1 MRGLFSKKDKYA
13 PPPPASAPPSQQDD
27 AARSALFGN
36 RPQQVTTQHNP
47 YGAPP
52 PQQQSG
58 YGGYGGYGQQQ
69 QQQQQQ
75 QQGGYGGYG
84 STSTLDHNK
93 NELFAGRQAATSS
106 APPAYGAPPSSGG
119 YGRPTGYA
127 DDKDRVLTA
136 EEEEEEDVDAVKQQI
151 RFTKQESVSSTRN
164 ALRIAAQAE
173 ETGRTTLARL
183 GEQGERLHN
192 TEKNLDMATS
202 HNRVAD
208 EKARELKTLNRSM
221 FAVHVANPLKSK
233 SRAEADERRI
243 LERHDSERSER
254 ERTRQAR
261 YQSRE
266 GVEKALSG
274 GEGMGAGRG
283 GKVSLAE
290 RSKYQ
295 FEADESDDEKEREI
309 EGNLDALAG
318 ITGRLKGLAAATG
331 QEVDRQNVQIANI
344 SKKVCI
350 LRLLH
355 RAVLIYGVSTE
366 RWPRQPHRT
375 HA

>member
-1 MRGLFSKKDKYA
+1 MRGIFSKKEKSTP
-13 PPPPASAPPSQQDD
+13 PPPPASAPPPQQQYRQDD

-36 RPQQVTTQHNP
+36 RPQQASAQHNP

-52 PQQQSG
+52 PQQQQQQQQH
-58 YGGYGGYGQQQ
+58 GGYGGYGQQQ
-69 QQQQQQ
+69 QQQ
-75 QQGGYGGYG
+75 GGYGGYG
-84 STSTLDHNK
+84 RAQSTSTLDRNRD
-93 NELFAGRQAATSS
+93 ELFAGRQS
-106 APPAYGAPPSSGG
+106 APPAYGAAPSSGS
-119 YGRPTGYA
+119 YARPTGYA

-192 TEKNLDMATS
+192 AEKNLDMAS
-202 HNRVAD
+202 AHNRVAD

-233 SRAEADERRI
+233 SRAEAEERRI
-243 LERHDSERSER
+243 LERHESERSER
-254 ERTRQAR
+254 ERTRQQGYAAR
-261 YQSRE
+261 ES
-266 GVEKALSG
+266 VSKALNSG
-274 GEGMGAGRG
+274 RGGAMGGARAG

-309 EGNLDALAG
+309 EGNLDALSG
-318 ITGRLKGLAAATG
+318 ITGRLKGLAVATG
-331 QEVDRQNVQIANI
+331 QEVDRQNKQIDVI
-344 SKKVCI
+344 SKKSD
-350 LRLLH
+350 
-355 RAVLIYGVSTE
+355 GVDNQITL
-366 RWPRQPHRT
+366 T
-375 HA
+375 HNAIKKIH